1 MVGTKSMTNENY
13 WLEKEGSEYFILEN
27 KMRNGYT
34 LLESEE

>member
-1 MVGTKSMTNENY
+1 MKKVGKSVK
-13 WLEKEGSEYFILEN
+13 KEGSEYFILEN